1 MSTIR
6 VNKVQLNQTGNSYV
20 TISDTSNVAIVAG
33 DVEVLK
39 ATIDGSV
46 AIYNGIRLTA
56 ANGAVYLITVANN
69 GTLTSTKV

>member
-6 VNKVQLNQTGNSYV
+6 VNKVQLNQMGNTFVGVSG
-20 TISDTSNVAIVAG
+20 SNVSMVAG
-33 DVEVLK
+33 NVAAVT
-39 ATIDGSV
+39 ATTDGD
-46 AIYNGIRLTA
+46 AIIYRGVRLTA